1 MATPNFFQQAKQAME
16 LRSQVKKIQKQ
27 LESQTVDFENAGVK
41 VTARGDMTIASIGI
55 NPEVIDMTRIDKLE
69 RTILE
74 LQAEARN
81 AHPAERRQ
89 IEAELEL
96 ALAERDAALAEREGR
111 VGSEP
116 PF

>member
-1 MATPNFFQQAKQAME
+1 
-16 LRSQVKKIQKQ
+16 
-27 LESQTVDFENAGVK
+27 
-41 VTARGDMTIASIGI
+41 MT
-55 NPEVIDMTRIDKLE
+55 NDLE

-81 AHPAERRQ
+81 ADPGERRQ

-96 ALAERDAALAEREGR
+96 ALAERDAALAEQEGR